1 MIVDDNI
8 LYKRFVEGDID
19 AFESLVLRYKDN
31 LIYFISRY
39 TGGDIYAAED
49 ITQDVF
55 AYIFV
60 GKQSYNSKY
69 SL

>member
-1 MIVDDNI
+1 MKTTGGPQMIVDDNI
-8 LYKRFVEGDID
+8 LYKR
-19 AFESLVLRYKDN
+19 LRYKDN